1 MILGAEKVN
10 LPVHKSINLLSQDQL
25 NLIWNGCEHFKGI
38 NDFFKYVESKI
49 YKIQFRVLQA
59 RYRGK
64 TLCQSCKGNR
74 LRKEADYV
82 KINELSI
89 SDILSLPISKAHEW
103 FKNLTLSSND
113 ELIANRL
120 VIEIKNRLN
129 ILERVGLHY
138 LTLNRSSATLSG
150 GESQRIHLATSLG
163 ASLVGSIYILDEPSI
178 GLHSK
183 DTKELLGILIKLRDI
198 GNTVVVVEHDS
209 LFMEAADTLI
219 DIGPAAGSNGGQV
232 VFSGSGAEIKKKET
246 LTAKYLKGEKR
257 VHREIRS
264 IEKKAN
270 TIGIRNASLNNLK
283 NIDIDIPLG
292 NLSAVCGVSGSGK
305 TSLIKN
311 VLVPALQKELGES
324 NSIID
329 LSASLTGDISL
340 VQSIEI
346 IDQNPIGKSSRSNPV
361 TYLKI
366 YDEIRSAF
374 AASKGAQIIGLKA
387 KHFSFNTDGGRCD
400 MCKGDGFVTI
410 EMQFMAD
417 IHLTCDHC
425 NGDRFQDTI
434 LGVKINGKSI
444 SDVLN
449 MTIDEA
455 FIFFRESNFIKISK
469 KFEPL
474 IDVGLGYLQLGQTSS
489 SLSGG
494 EGQRVKLA
502 YYLSKGKSIDPILFV
517 FDEPTTGLHFDDV
530 QKLLNSFNALIK
542 LGHTVIVIEHHIDII
557 RNSDWIIELG
567 PEGGEK
573 GGHLL
578 FQGEIEKF
586 KKLENSPTVNFIK
599 DLKD

>member
-1 MILGAEKVN
+1 
-10 LPVHKSINLLSQDQL
+10 
-25 NLIWNGCEHFKGI
+25 
-38 NDFFKYVESKI
+38 
-49 YKIQFRVLQA
+49 
-59 RYRGK
+59 
-64 TLCQSCKGNR
+64 
-74 LRKEADYV
+74 
-82 KINELSI
+82 
-89 SDILSLPISKAHEW
+89 
-103 FKNLTLSSND
+103 
-113 ELIANRL
+113 
-120 VIEIKNRLN
+120 
-129 ILERVGLHY
+129 
-138 LTLNRSSATLSG
+138 LSG

-183 DTKELLGILIKLRDI
+183 DTKELLEVLIKLRDI

-232 VFSGSGAEIKKKET
+232 VFSGSGAEIKEKDT

-257 VHREIRS
+257 VYREIRS

-311 VLVPALQKELGES
+311 VLIPALQKELGES

-340 VQSIEI
+340 IQAIEI

-374 AASKGAQIIGLKA
+374 AASKGAQIIGLKS

-542 LGHTVIVIEHHIDII
+542 LGHTVVVIEHHIDII
-557 RNSDWIIELG
+557 RHSDWIIELG

-573 GGHLL
+573 GGYLL

>member
-1 MILGAEKVN
+1 
-10 LPVHKSINLLSQDQL
+10 
-25 NLIWNGCEHFKGI
+25 
-38 NDFFKYVESKI
+38 
-49 YKIQFRVLQA
+49 
-59 RYRGK
+59 
-64 TLCQSCKGNR
+64 
-74 LRKEADYV
+74 
-82 KINELSI
+82 
-89 SDILSLPISKAHEW
+89 
-103 FKNLTLSSND
+103 
-113 ELIANRL
+113 
-120 VIEIKNRLN
+120 
-129 ILERVGLHY
+129 
-138 LTLNRSSATLSG
+138 
-150 GESQRIHLATSLG
+150 
-163 ASLVGSIYILDEPSI
+163 
-178 GLHSK
+178 
-183 DTKELLGILIKLRDI
+183 
-198 GNTVVVVEHDS
+198 
-209 LFMEAADTLI
+209 
-219 DIGPAAGSNGGQV
+219 
-232 VFSGSGAEIKKKET
+232 
-246 LTAKYLKGEKR
+246 
-257 VHREIRS
+257 
-264 IEKKAN
+264 
-270 TIGIRNASLNNLK
+270 
-283 NIDIDIPLG
+283 LG

-311 VLVPALQKELGES
+311 VLIPALQKELGES

-340 VQSIEI
+340 IQAIEI

-374 AASKGAQIIGLKA
+374 AASKGAQIIDLKA

-434 LGVKINGKSI
+434 LGVKINGKNI
-444 SDVLN
+444 SDVLK

-455 FIFFRESNFIKISK
+455 FVFFRESNFIKISK

-542 LGHTVIVIEHHIDII
+542 LGHTVVVIEHHIDII
-557 RNSDWIIELG
+557 RHSDWVIELG

-599 DLKD
+599 DIKD